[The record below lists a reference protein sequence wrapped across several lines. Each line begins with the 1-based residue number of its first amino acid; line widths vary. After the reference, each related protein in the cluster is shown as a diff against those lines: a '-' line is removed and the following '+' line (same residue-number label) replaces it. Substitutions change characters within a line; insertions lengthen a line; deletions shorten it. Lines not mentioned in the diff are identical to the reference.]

1 MKEPGYKK
9 VVDEFF
15 ADPLPQEVYLCPDL
29 NGWLK
34 ECNCRDLGKCINSH
48 DKKLFREVIE

>member
-1 MKEPGYKK
+1 MKEPSYKR

-15 ADPLPQEVYLCPDL
+15 EVTPPEEVYLCPDL

-34 ECNCRDLGKCINSH
+34 QCSCRNSDKCVNSH